1 MTFNFHV
8 IHEFLNSMLLYIGEK
23 MSIGD
28 WFAIGAISI
37 WGLNRQFGKKP
48 PLPPP
53 EPPQEP

>member
-23 MSIGD
+23 ISIVE
-28 WFAIGAISI
+28 WFALSAGSLWA
-37 WGLNRQFGKKP
+37 LNRQFGKKP